1 MVQKL
6 EPANAPAGKH
16 PDTAPDNTIQ
26 RNTQAIGKLVFTV
39 NEHKAVMAEMAEE
52 INRQMQ
58 AMAEHRKIIDEHF
71 AETKRSADTVAELVL
86 EMRSLNLAIPA
97 LIDAIGAHVP
107 ALIENTKAITQ
118 FRL

>member
-1 MVQKL
+1 MPQKL

-39 NEHKAVMAEMAEE
+39 NEHKTAMAAMAEE
-52 INRQMQ
+52 ISQQMQ
-58 AMAEHRKIIDEHF
+58 AMAEHRKIIDDHF
-71 AETKRSADTVAELVL
+71 AETKRSADTIAELVL
-86 EMRSLNLAIPA
+86 EMRALNLAIPS
-97 LIDAIGAHVP
+97 LIDAIGGHVP
-107 ALIENTKAITQ
+107 ALNKNTEAIRQ